1 MEKRARPLHPPLD
14 FTVVEGKGKGD
25 SWEAGWE
32 GGCKLSLREGRPLE
46 RASAAALIT
55 FSPDLISRSGFCN
68 FFQFST

>member
-1 MEKRARPLHPPLD
+1 M
-14 FTVVEGKGKGD
+14 GKLAHSIFLWILWWGRGRGRGQLGSWLGK
-25 SWEAGWE
+25 

-46 RASAAALIT
+46 RASTAALIT

>member
-1 MEKRARPLHPPLD
+1 MEMLGPLHPPLD
-14 FTVVEGKGKGD
+14 FTVGEGKGEGD